1 MYKKEEIKGNNITD
15 RSHRERMAGE
25 NKKLHRSHT
34 LLQLNAINRK
44 TAACRCLMPETK
56 VEKRL
61 NSTRREE
68 TN

>member
-1 MYKKEEIKGNNITD
+1 
-15 RSHRERMAGE
+15 MAGE